1 MHHYVAADLGLK
13 GNRGGADRFA
23 QPELCAQFYTAA
35 NRGWRRERRAT
46 RRGAVR
52 LWVLAVLLRLG
63 NRYGA
68 ALALWHLKGPLI
80 CCTWDASKTRSNGGR
95 PHSGTPWA
103 SSSFKRS
110 MTDPHPCYPT
120 RPDRI
125 IGAPSWCSLHLS
137 GWSDRD
143 SSSAEKQQ
151 WMCSE
156 SMWESGICMRP

>member
-1 MHHYVAADLGLK
+1 MHHYVAAGLGLK

-68 ALALWHLKGPLI
+68 ALALWHLKGTPFVQPM
-80 CCTWDASKTRSNGGR
+80 GR
-95 PHSGTPWA
+95 PARIFAPESEGFNVASPGASGPSQLTL
-103 SSSFKRS
+103 SFG
-110 MTDPHPCYPT
+110 TDA
-120 RPDRI
+120 R
-125 IGAPSWCSLHLS
+125 
-137 GWSDRD
+137 
-143 SSSAEKQQ
+143 
-151 WMCSE
+151 
-156 SMWESGICMRP
+156 